1 MERRKRRQ
9 RRPRRKVWTQKTVDR
24 FKAEAERVE
33 RPDPE
38 QPGLWHITQPSG
50 MKSWAVRY
58 RRQADLKPCKL
69 TLHGYV
75 SLAMARK
82 LAHDALDKVAN
93 GADPA
98 SDKQADRRAAK
109 LLAKHGPTIGSAS
122 TIDQGFEHYL
132 TKVNRKKGW
141 REATR
146 YEIGRHL
153 GYKCNA
159 EGQWTKTGNGVIDR
173 WTGRPLASITRA
185 DIRAVVNDLAEQ
197 APIGANRLLANL
209 KAAFRWMVS
218 EDLLAVSPAAGVDK
232 PERKPSAS
240 ASCPIRNWWR
250 CGMPLRPWRIRW
262 AT

>member
-1 MERRKRRQ
+1 
-9 RRPRRKVWTQKTVDR
+9 
-24 FKAEAERVE
+24 
-33 RPDPE
+33 
-38 QPGLWHITQPSG
+38 
-50 MKSWAVRY
+50 MKSWAVQSARF
-58 RRQADLKPCKL
+58 RLDLQSRGSL

-146 YEIGRHL
+146 YEMVRHL

-185 DIRAVVNDLAEQ
+185 DIRAVVDDLAEQ

-209 KAAFRWMVS
+209 KAAFQVDESLRTCS
-218 EDLLAVSPAAGVDK
+218 PCHRPLAWTSR
-232 PERKPSAS
+232 ERKPSAS